1 MDYHNNY
8 IGRKLWDDNC
18 GYRRIFGRP
27 VGLRRP
33 EISTLKT
40 QAKALVEAGV
50 FIDRTKLGG
59 TTESEIIENTRQAI
73 VETNK
78 LQVVFIIQ

>member
-18 GYRRIFGRP
+18 GYRRIFERP

-50 FIDRTKLGG
+50 YIDKEIYLSIETKV
-59 TTESEIIENTRQAI
+59 SAIKNTN
-73 VETNK
+73 VN
-78 LQVVFIIQ
+78 QVVYLEK